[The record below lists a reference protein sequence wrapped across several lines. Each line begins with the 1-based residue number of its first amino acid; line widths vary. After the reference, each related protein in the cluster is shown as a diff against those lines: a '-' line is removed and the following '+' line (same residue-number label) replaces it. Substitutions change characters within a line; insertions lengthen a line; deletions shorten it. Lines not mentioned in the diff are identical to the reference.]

1 MLMMVMLDA
10 IIILF
15 VTFTVMHKL
24 PIHFKVLIYKMP
36 TWLLSI
42 ILDII
47 LLLPAGG
54 FAFGAIAA
62 LVAEPIIYPMLVWD
76 KKHTL
81 KYVAWSINNFGKIL
95 EHDKLK
101 EAIKDKKTQDRAS
114 KHMKRKNV
122 YKKLGDIILK

>member
-1 MLMMVMLDA
+1 MLMMVVLDA
-10 IIILF
+10 IIIIF

-24 PIHFKVLIYKMP
+24 PIHFKILIYKLP

-54 FAFGAIAA
+54 FAFGAVAA

-76 KKHTL
+76 KKSTL
-81 KYVAWSINNFGKIL
+81 KYVEWSMKTFGKIL
-95 EHDKLK
+95 E
-101 EAIKDKKTQDRAS
+101 KDKVKEVLKKKKAQAKATKSAG
-114 KHMKRKNV
+114 RKNL
-122 YKKLGDIILK
+122 YKKICNIILK

>member
-1 MLMMVMLDA
+1 MLMMVLLDT
-10 IIILF
+10 IIVIF

-42 ILDII
+42 ILDFI
-47 LLLPAGG
+47 LLMPAGG
-54 FAFGAIAA
+54 FAFGAVAA

-76 KKHTL
+76 KNRTM
-81 KYVAWSINNFGKIL
+81 KYVAWSIDNFGKIL

-101 EAIKDKKTQDRAS
+101 EALKEKKAQVRAK
-114 KHMKRKNV
+114 KHDERKKL
-122 YKKLGDIILK
+122 YKKIGDIILK